1 MTNQGH
7 LSTLSIETTRGL
19 LKDVIL
25 DCSKTIVLWLAL
37 IQSMSSRD
45 YFSRHRHTPKVL
57 FCHPGKADINLISTR
72 KYAKYITGMPQKNT
86 KLILVWVWSCLG
98 FLYLF
103 RNKFLKTRER
113 LCLSAVLKFEAF
125 IAVRPVPNLASKS
138 SASAFLL
145 LFSSITLGD
154 IALSQKRIFDFSIH
168 QLKITLIIFRGEEN
182 YM

>member
-1 MTNQGH
+1 MRN
-7 LSTLSIETTRGL
+7 IL
-19 LKDVIL
+19 LG
-25 DCSKTIVLWLAL
+25 
-37 IQSMSSRD
+37 
-45 YFSRHRHTPKVL
+45 
-57 FCHPGKADINLISTR
+57 CH
-72 KYAKYITGMPQKNT
+72 KNT

-98 FLYLF
+98 FLCWV

-125 IAVRPVPNLASKS
+125 IAVRLVPNLASKS

-182 YM
+182 YMYKNKQKQRLYLIGDPWRWHSVWSVTR